1 MKDQQM
7 KKSVV
12 GSLSVAAILWFAP
25 VAHAQFASAVI
36 SYDSGTGFIPGYTTA
51 DSALGAPTVFTPGP
65 YGGPV
70 DPFDPP
76 YLPEQVVSVG
86 AGGSITLQMS
96 APIFNNPANPFGLD
110 FNIFGNS
117 GFVIINGDYSGGG
130 ITDGSL
136 LGNNSGAT
144 RVEVS
149 QDGNTWYVLDPTLAP
164 TVDGFYPTD
173 GSGNPQVAVNPAL
186 TSSDFAG
193 LGLSGIRSLYAG
205 SAGGTGYDLSW
216 ARDSYGY
223 AVGLSS
229 ASYVRID
236 VLSGTSEIDGIAAV
250 PEPSGGALALVGLG
264 LIWWAGSK
272 AQLRAG
278 RAPLS
283 RSSEKEWGR
292 LVPTKIIET
301 HGDGPSPLRFGR
313 AQRAPTKDKFLA

>member
-7 KKSVV
+7 KKLVV
-12 GSLSVAAILWFAP
+12 GSLSVSAILCFAL
-25 VAHAQFASAVI
+25 VAHAQFASTVL
-36 SYDSGTGFIPGYTTA
+36 SYDSGSGFIPGYTTA
-51 DSALGAPTVFTPGP
+51 DSALGAPSAFTPGP

-86 AGGSITLQMS
+86 AGGSITLRMS
-96 APIFNNPANPFGLD
+96 APILNNPANPFGLD

-130 ITDGSL
+130 ITDGSF
-136 LGNNSGAT
+136 LGNNTGAT

-149 QDGNTWYVLDPTLAP
+149 QDGATWYVLDPAFAP
-164 TVDGFYPTD
+164 TVDGLYPTD

-193 LGLSGIRSLYAG
+193 LGLSGIQSLYAG
-205 SAGGTGYDLSW
+205 SAGGTGFDLSW

-223 AVGLSS
+223 AVELPS

-236 VLSGTSEIDGIAAV
+236 VLSGTSEIDAIAAV
-250 PEPSGGALALVGLG
+250 PEPSGGALALIGLG
-264 LIWWAGSK
+264 LIWWARS
-272 AQLRAG
+272 
-278 RAPLS
+278 
-283 RSSEKEWGR
+283 SSEKEWGR
-292 LVPTKIIET
+292 LVPTKINET

-313 AQRAPTKDKFLA
+313 AQRASTKDKFLS